1 LAFCTKCGKQLGEG
15 VGFCTNCGTRVEA
28 PANRAPAPPISAI
41 PLSPAVVQPA
51 AAPTGPSASPPVA
64 PRKSGNLLLK
74 IVVAVLGFF
83 ALGTVLVIGSCFYI
97 GYRVKKKAEQVQEAY
112 KKSDAG
118 KVLGAIEQGQPG
130 STPDL
135 GKILGALGQPGA
147 ASAGKFEA
155 RPPGVCPSGD
165 RTGFDDYVK
174 AAASA
179 SIPLVAGMTLT
190 DIWSPRAGQA
200 DVEVLT
206 TVNSVQSSTVE
217 ATGMRLVGD
226 SEQSNRSLCIAD
238 LLNGRE
244 YETGFGRE
252 IPNTIPGATMF
263 TLSKAVFDDLKAGRA
278 AELTYYD
285 AYNRPTGGYELRD
298 VSKGTL
304 TRIEPGASKD
314 LPTIHAKG
322 TLGPDLHEAWVLDDA
337 ANPLVLKFVDTTHNF
352 HIDYVK
358 ITFPVKK
365 EVEQQLAQTGRA
377 EIYGIY
383 FDSGK
388 DVPRPESAPVLKEI
402 ASALK
407 DNPGWKLEIGGNT
420 DNIGGDAYNLALS
433 QRRAE
438 GVMHSLVTQYGIAAD
453 RLTAKGYGATLPKA
467 TNDTVEGRALNRR
480 VELVRE

>member
-1 LAFCTKCGKQLGEG
+1 
-15 VGFCTNCGTRVEA
+15 
-28 PANRAPAPPISAI
+28 
-41 PLSPAVVQPA
+41 
-51 AAPTGPSASPPVA
+51 
-64 PRKSGNLLLK
+64 
-74 IVVAVLGFF
+74 
-83 ALGTVLVIGSCFYI
+83 
-97 GYRVKKKAEQVQEAY
+97 
-112 KKSDAG
+112 
-118 KVLGAIEQGQPG
+118 
-130 STPDL
+130 
-135 GKILGALGQPGA
+135 
-147 ASAGKFEA
+147 
-155 RPPGVCPSGD
+155 
-165 RTGFDDYVK
+165 
-174 AAASA
+174 
-179 SIPLVAGMTLT
+179 
-190 DIWSPRAGQA
+190 
-200 DVEVLT
+200 
-206 TVNSVQSSTVE
+206 VN
-217 ATGMRLVGD
+217 
-226 SEQSNRSLCIAD
+226 
-238 LLNGRE
+238 
-244 YETGFGRE
+244 
-252 IPNTIPGATMF
+252 
-263 TLSKAVFDDLKAGRA
+263 
-278 AELTYYD
+278 
-285 AYNRPTGGYELRD
+285 
-298 VSKGTL
+298 
-304 TRIEPGASKD
+304 GASKD

-407 DNPGWKLEIGGNT
+407 DNPGWKLEIGGHT